1 MKSFKQIVCFGVLLF
16 ITMLFALQAAAELPR
31 TREIRDKFM
40 WGDPDDLVGCRK
52 SGLRSEEMNGRPAAE
67 CLTAP
72 IPRVRAAELAARS
85 GVTLIWFPHVIFEQE
100 NRDPGTS
107 ATQVL
112 ERRVRR

>member
-1 MKSFKQIVCFGVLLF
+1 MKSFKQIVWLAVVLLV
-16 ITMLFALQAAAELPR
+16 TMLFALQAAAELPR

-52 SGLRSEEMNGRPAAE
+52 SGLRSGEMNGRAVSE
-67 CLTAP
+67 SLTAP
-72 IPRVRAAELAARS
+72 IPRVWTAELAPRL

-100 NRDPGTS
+100 KCDPGTS